1 MQHKTVVLLEDGI
14 SPEII
19 ELVRSKIPEG
29 WIIKNNPTDAEVIVT
44 SNQDI
49 TRDVLRAAGS
59 ELGLIIKLVPGSAAI
74 ADTEVKVVEVGEP
87 ALFGVAEHVVAL
99 ILALSRQLLYV
110 TKRTKAQEWEPG
122 KETPILTEQRK
133 YTFNWIGLD
142 DFGMIY
148 GKTVGLV
155 GFGYIGKEVAK
166 RLLPFGVRILYYD
179 IIRADPATEEQYGAE
194 YRDLDSLLKESDFV
208 SLHLKFTGDNDKQ
221 FSHGEFGL
229 MKPTAFFINT
239 SRGRMVD
246 EEALAEALAAK
257 KIGGAGLDVFYYEPF
272 QPDSPLLK
280 VAGDNVILTPHVAG
294 TPNAQAKTV
303 VANDVIRLIR
313 KYQS

>member
-1 MQHKTVVLLEDGI
+1 MLPK
-14 SPEII
+14 
-19 ELVRSKIPEG
+19 
-29 WIIKNNPTDAEVIVT
+29 
-44 SNQDI
+44 
-49 TRDVLRAAGS
+49 DVLKTAGPK
-59 ELGLIIKLVPGSAAI
+59 LGLIIKLVPGSAAI
-74 ADTEVKVVEVGEP
+74 ANTDVKVVEVGEP

-99 ILALSRQLLYV
+99 MLALSRQLLYV

-155 GFGYIGKEVAK
+155 GFGYIGREVAK
-166 RLLPFGVRILYYD
+166 RLKPFGVRIIYYD
-179 IIRADPATEEQYGAE
+179 IIRADPETEEQYGAE
-194 YRDLDSLLKESDFV
+194 YRDLESLLKESDFV

-221 FSHGEFGL
+221 FSRREFGL

-246 EEALAEALAAK
+246 EEALADALESK
-257 KIGGAGLDVFYYEPF
+257 QIGGAGLDVFYYEPF

-294 TPNAQAKTV
+294 TPNAQAKEI
-303 VANDVIRLIR
+303 VADDVIGLIR
-313 KYQS
+313 KFKSS